1 MLRRLIL
8 VAIIF
13 ALTFGTGCF
22 SGIGP
27 EEIVSFVLSDGS
39 GNTFIGYRVQKG
51 QDDHEI
57 HLQKVDPN
65 GTVLWDRSL
74 PVDKGRRASIIGM
87 AGGEKGSVYVAWEV
101 LGPEG
106 QRHSAS
112 ITRLARIDA
121 NGQINF
127 QKEFAERGI
136 QMVASDAGCVI
147 VNQAADEAYHA
158 LCFSNDGNTL
168 WDQIIPEGIGL
179 KLVSGI
185 NGETLMMWQHPDYPY
200 FVVQKLDA
208 GGDAMWGQE
217 GMPEGIRI
225 KHLETALQVEPQII
239 SDGSGGAII
248 SWAEMTG
255 SGMPSYVWACRIGDD
270 GQVHSAEP
278 VRDLTSTIN
287 TQIRVVT
294 DSQLGAIVIWEDHR
308 DGMAL
313 YTKRNNPLISSLWPE
328 NGVPVC
334 TDLPDVSPRFEA
346 ADSGAG
352 GVVVAWIDG
361 DRKLYAQMLDT
372 SGQKQ
377 WGDDGVLIAKG
388 VCNQPVK
395 LCGDNQVG
403 FIVGW
408 STGAEAYHPND
419 SFVQKIDGEGNLMW
433 GENGIKLKP

>member
-136 QMVASDAGCVI
+136 QLIAVDAGSVILHQTRDEVSRSIHLEVDTGCVI
-147 VNQAADEAYHA
+147 LNQTNDEEFHA
-158 LCFSNDGNTL
+158 VRFDGDGNRL
-168 WDQIIPEGIGL
+168 WSHKIPGRVGL
-179 KLVSGI
+179 KLVPGI
-185 NGETLMMWQHPDYPY
+185 NGETLMMWQHPDYP
-200 FVVQKLDA
+200 
-208 GGDAMWGQE
+208 
-217 GMPEGIRI
+217 
-225 KHLETALQVEPQII
+225 
-239 SDGSGGAII
+239 
-248 SWAEMTG
+248 
-255 SGMPSYVWACRIGDD
+255 
-270 GQVHSAEP
+270 
-278 VRDLTSTIN
+278 
-287 TQIRVVT
+287 
-294 DSQLGAIVIWEDHR
+294 
-308 DGMAL
+308 
-313 YTKRNNPLISSLWPE
+313 
-328 NGVPVC
+328 
-334 TDLPDVSPRFEA
+334 
-346 ADSGAG
+346 
-352 GVVVAWIDG
+352 
-361 DRKLYAQMLDT
+361 
-372 SGQKQ
+372 
-377 WGDDGVLIAKG
+377 
-388 VCNQPVK
+388 
-395 LCGDNQVG
+395 
-403 FIVGW
+403 
-408 STGAEAYHPND
+408 
-419 SFVQKIDGEGNLMW
+419 
-433 GENGIKLKP
+433 